1 MLENW
6 LDKKIRKLGYIRQ
19 EEAVSPDELKV
30 VLEHLSEV
38 EKRLEKSEEFA
49 QELLKTVSEQVR
61 KHEEVVEKNITDM
74 DKHIADMEEY
84 FGDEYKD
91 FIADQITEHSQQLE
105 KQVAKAKD
113 SMTSDLKEIRSR
125 LEVVEKTP
133 REFKEIQ
140 REVKRQGIQLVREIN
155 KQNKRLDKMVFDQET
170 SNQTIQEFTQRYNS
184 VVRPKSRFIN
194 N

>member
-49 QELLKTVSEQVR
+49 RELLKTVSEQVR

-74 DKHIADMEEY
+74 DKHITDMEEY

-91 FIADQITEHSQQLE
+91 FIADQITEQSQQLE
-105 KQVAKAKD
+105 KQVAKAKG
-113 SMTSDLKEIRSR
+113 SMISDLKEIRSR
-125 LEVVEKTP
+125 LEVVEKAP
-133 REFKEIQ
+133 REFKEVQ
-140 REVKRQGIQLVREIN
+140 REVKRQGTQLVREIN